1 MKLKP
6 KDLPRLTR
14 FKLNF
19 SKKKLYENVAFRTV
33 HSRKWRTFKSYF
45 SGLRYGKKGNFFATR
60 AANRVEERCC
70 AFFQPRIKPILNQL
84 GCCRLCKVVE
94 KERIVLEHR
103 YSSTHFA
110 GIFATLLQNELNSH
124 VARLTTHESNLSC
137 NKSGCWKLR
146 EYWLLIGWNY
156 AGLTPC
162 TGVMSLAEK
171 KLALWSVKLATC
183 TDFVAK
189 SRTTL
194 DFLRQIFTT
203 CNDLNCSKT
212 CVKVASKTPN
222 IAIQLLFVA
231 ILQNKCTFY
240 RTCTLSNDDS
250 GDNENKKRR
259 RFRLARQQLCMC
271 IILSCLYYTT
281 TTERT

>member
-1 MKLKP
+1 MLRVFP
-6 KDLPRLTR
+6 TT
-14 FKLNF
+14 NQ
-19 SKKKLYENVAFRTV
+19 T
-33 HSRKWRTFKSYF
+33 YF
-45 SGLRYGKKGNFFATR
+45 EP
-60 AANRVEERCC
+60 V
-70 AFFQPRIKPILNQL
+70 I

-194 DFLRQIFTT
+194 
-203 CNDLNCSKT
+203 
-212 CVKVASKTPN
+212 
-222 IAIQLLFVA
+222 LFA
-231 ILQNKCTFY
+231 TNFHNLQWPELFQDMCK
-240 RTCTLSNDDS
+240 S
-250 GDNENKKRR
+250 G
-259 RFRLARQQLCMC
+259 
-271 IILSCLYYTT
+271 
-281 TTERT
+281 

>member
-1 MKLKP
+1 M
-6 KDLPRLTR
+6 RV
-14 FKLNF
+14 KLNF

-45 SGLRYGKKGNFFATR
+45 SDLRYGKKGNFFATP

-194 DFLRQIFTT
+194 YFLRQIFTT

-250 GDNENKKRR
+250 GDNENKKRK